1 MCAIQDLSKLRPV
14 LVSTFVLGAA
24 CVFGGQASADPNYPA
39 GPIRIIANTPAGGV
53 SDMAARLI
61 GERLSAVW
69 STPIVV
75 ESIVGA
81 GGNLA
86 ASHVARATPDGYTL
100 IMSGEAAIVT
110 NISLYKKMP
119 FDPLKDLQPISQVTF
134 SPNVL
139 VVHGDLPVNSVSE
152 LVALARQQPGK
163 LSYGHGGVGF
173 SQHIAGELFRVTAGI
188 DILQVPY
195 RGSAAV
201 MPELIAGRVSMCFCN
216 FATVLPLAR
225 EGKLRALAI
234 TSLKRS
240 AEAPDLVTMEE
251 AGFPRF
257 NVNSWFGLLAPT
269 GTPPAI
275 INKLHAEVAKALA
288 DPDLRAR
295 YRKIGMEV
303 IGNSPEEF
311 ASVIRTEIP
320 ERRKVIEAANIP
332 LQ

>member
-1 MCAIQDLSKLRPV
+1 MN
-14 LVSTFVLGAA
+14 G
-24 CVFGGQASADPNYPA
+24 GGQASADTNYPA
-39 GPIRIIANTPAGGV
+39 GPIRMIVNTPAGGV

-69 STPIVV
+69 SRPIVV

-110 NISLYKKMP
+110 NVSLYRKMP
-119 FDPLKDLQPISQVTF
+119 FDPLKDLQPISQVAF

-139 VVHGDLPVNSVSE
+139 AIYSDLGVNSVDE
-152 LVALARQQPGK
+152 LVALARRQPGK

-173 SQHIAGELFRVTAGI
+173 SQHIAGELFRVSAGI

-201 MPELIAGRVSMCFCN
+201 MPDLISGRVSICFCN
-216 FATVLPLAR
+216 YATVLPLAR
-225 EGKLRALAI
+225 EGKLRSLAI
-234 TSLKRS
+234 TSLRRS
-240 AEAPDLVTMEE
+240 AEAPDLITMEE
-251 AGFPRF
+251 AGFPGF
-257 NVNSWFGLLAPT
+257 NVNSWFGLLAPAE
-269 GTPPAI
+269 TPPAI
-275 INKLHAEVAKALA
+275 IKKIHNEVAKALA
-288 DPDLRAR
+288 DPDLQAK